1 MGLFSGSETR
11 GRVSG
16 LFKLASQSLA
26 KPVALFGEGF
36 GLCLVVSLECVLEG
50 LLSPTPGLFFEPP
63 TFVWR
68 LVYVLAW
75 EIKGIHKR
83 VLLCI

>member
-16 LFKLASQSLA
+16 LFKLASQSLT

-63 TFVWR
+63 TFVRR
-68 LVYVLAW
+68 LVDVLAR
-75 EIKGIHKR
+75 EIKGPLKH
-83 VLLCI
+83 VLMRI